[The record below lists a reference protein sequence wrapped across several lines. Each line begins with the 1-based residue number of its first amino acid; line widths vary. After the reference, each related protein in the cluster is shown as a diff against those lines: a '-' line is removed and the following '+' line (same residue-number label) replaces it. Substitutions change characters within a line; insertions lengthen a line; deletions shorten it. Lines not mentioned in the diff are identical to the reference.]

1 MNAAHCGIWQCG
13 SAAETDTLRTAVGR
27 PAVRREPP
35 RKAQRNNVN
44 ANVNVAAWGAVPIAA
59 ARALRLACDG
69 VRWYGLPRSGRL
81 PFLRYSI
88 VSSIHASISDRCVS
102 RTVVVVEG
110 IERS

>member
-13 SAAETDTLRTAVGR
+13 SAAETGTLRTAVGR

-35 RKAQRNNVN
+35 RKTQPNL
-44 ANVNVAAWGAVPIAA
+44 NVAAWGAVPIAA

-81 PFLRYSI
+81 PFLRYSL
-88 VSSIHASISDRCVS
+88 VSAIHASISDRCVS